1 MSSASASA
9 KANKRHAA
17 RARDDW
23 RTSRGEIDRREEL
36 RKLHFSVSSNDERTQ
51 EANRQSA
58 KRKTRCRRKRTI
70 IATSIRTTNICA
82 TSIHVTRS

>member
-58 KRKTRCRRKRTI
+58 KRAAEEKEQLLQQAFEQQIFARQAFT
-70 IATSIRTTNICA
+70 
-82 TSIHVTRS
+82 